1 LEIGMKPI
9 ALLPA
14 LVIAVAG
21 GLALAPVPGYA
32 ANADNPYGNV
42 DHRNDAGND
51 TGDSNV
57 EQLNAGQLNQNYRG
71 PLTYP
76 NGVTV
81 IPPGQPVPA
90 NPPPAPPPT
99 R

>member
-1 LEIGMKPI
+1 MKPL

-14 LVIAVAG
+14 LALVAATALAVAP
-21 GLALAPVPGYA
+21 APARA

-51 TGDSNV
+51 TGDSKV
-57 EQLNAGQLNQNYRG
+57 DQLNAGQLNQNYHG

-81 IPPGQPVPA
+81 VPPGQPVPA
-90 NPPPAPPPT
+90 NPPSPAAPT

>member
-1 LEIGMKPI
+1 MRLV

-14 LVIAVAG
+14 LALAIG
-21 GLALAPVPGYA
+21 PALAPAPAHA

-42 DHRNDAGND
+42 DRHNDAGND
-51 TGDSNV
+51 TGDSKV
-57 EQLNAGQLNQNYRG
+57 DQLNAGQLNQNYRG

-81 IPPGQPVPA
+81 VPPGQPVPA
-90 NPPPAPPPT
+90 NPPPAAPA

>member
-1 LEIGMKPI
+1 MSPI

-14 LVIAVAG
+14 LALAS
-21 GLALAPVPGYA
+21 GLALAPMPARA

-51 TGDSNV
+51 TGDSKV
-57 EQLNAGQLNQNYRG
+57 DQLNAGQLNQNYRG

-81 IPPGQPVPA
+81 VQPGQPIPT
-90 NPPPAPPPT
+90 NPPPA